1 MNLVDARL
9 RGWYSGG
16 EAKEYLSR
24 EVGSPIEQE
33 TVFVAAI
40 RPKGV
45 RLFLHIPPNTKDK
58 RGQILDEGL
67 WDLVTERTDQGTPA
81 RHHLSKLIN
90 DQTPLE
96 GITGAFI
103 KRDRDKQ
110 SPRELNP
117 FVWQGKAVGAWPL
130 SCTLAFKK
138 EDLDLLAK
146 KLKIETPTPAPEA
159 AEKSDKPLG
168 TRERETLLTIIAALL
183 RKSKIDTSNPTR
195 AAKTIVTEVELF
207 GGKMHWQTV
216 DDKLKQVKELI
227 KWLETQE
234 IK

>member
-1 MNLVDARL
+1 MNLVKAGL
-9 RGWYSGG
+9 RKWYDRY
-16 EAKEYLSR
+16 EATEYLSGK
-24 EVGSPIEQE
+24 VGIPIEPE
-33 TVFVAAI
+33 TVFAAAI
-40 RPKGV
+40 QPKGV
-45 RLFLHIPPNTKDK
+45 RVFLHVPPNTKDK

-103 KRDRDKQ
+103 KRDRNKQ

-117 FVWQGKAVGAWPL
+117 YVWQGKAVGAWPL
-130 SCTLAFKK
+130 GCTLAFKK

-183 RKSKIDTSNPTR
+183 RKSK
-195 AAKTIVTEVELF
+195 
-207 GGKMHWQTV
+207 V
-216 DDKLKQVKELI
+216 DDQARECAMVCRPA
-227 KWLETQE
+227 
-234 IK
+234 